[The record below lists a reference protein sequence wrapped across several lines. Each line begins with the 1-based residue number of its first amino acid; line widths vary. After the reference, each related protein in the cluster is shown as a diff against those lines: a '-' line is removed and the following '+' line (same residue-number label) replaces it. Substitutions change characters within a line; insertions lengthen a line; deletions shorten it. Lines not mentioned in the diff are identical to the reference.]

1 MALVVADRVQETTST
16 TGTGTLTLSGAVSGF
31 QSFAAIGNGNQTY
44 YAITSGSDWEAGIG
58 TYTSSGTTLS
68 RDTVLASSASG
79 AKISVA
85 SGATVFCDYP
95 ALTAVFS
102 SNFYGLAQATANG
115 WNMP

>member
-44 YAITSGSDWEAGIG
+44 YAITSGSNWEAGIG

-95 ALTAVFS
+95 AATALFS